1 MKQRIQQIFVSAML
15 VLGLA
20 STSVVPVAAFNAF
33 ENACTD
39 SSSEI
44 CKAKADSVDPLV
56 STIVSIFL
64 WAIGIISVIM
74 MVVGGLKYVI
84 SAGDPS
90 QLKTARETIIY
101 AVVGLVVAML
111 AFAIVKFVVKWF

>member
-1 MKQRIQQIFVSAML
+1 
-15 VLGLA
+15 
-20 STSVVPVAAFNAF
+20 
-33 ENACTD
+33 
-39 SSSEI
+39 
-44 CKAKADSVDPLV
+44 
-56 STIVSIFL
+56 
-64 WAIGIISVIM
+64 M